1 MRKKK
6 VVANGT
12 EFLNKTGT
20 FKAVIKMEV
29 KSTNRNRKFK
39 VELIR
44 LADNEIINYI
54 DIQICALRNGNFG
67 LSTELYEDKRL
78 HKKADK
84 LYHNLK
90 SKRNGVKAYQN
101 MENKFNSIHDIY
113 NFFIYFF
120 NKYPN
125 KYIQMIENKL
135 QADNDILNY
144 LMGTQKIY
152 SRDTVLMVTA
162 KENGAVRSIINNK
175 QMTEQ
180 QKRVALISKVKSM
193 GYEQELKERNILN

>member
-6 VVANGT
+6 EIKRGT
-12 EFLNKTGT
+12 EFLNKKGT
-20 FKAVIKMEV
+20 FKAIVKMEV

-44 LADNEIINYI
+44 LADNEIVNYI

-67 LSTELYEDKRL
+67 LSNELYEDARL
-78 HKKADK
+78 HFKASK

-90 SKRNGVKAYQN
+90 NKRNNAHSYRN
-101 MENKFNSIHDIY
+101 MENKFTSIHDIY

-120 NKYPN
+120 SKYPER
-125 KYIQMIENKL
+125 YIKMIDNQL

-152 SRDTVLMVTA
+152 SRETVLMVTA
-162 KENGAVRSIINNK
+162 KENGAVKAIINNK

-180 QKRVALISKVKSM
+180 QKRAALISMVISM
-193 GYEQELKERNILN
+193 GYEQELAERNIIN

>member
-125 KYIQMIENKL
+125 KYIQMIDNKL

-144 LMGTQKIY
+144 LMGTHKIY

>member
-12 EFLNKTGT
+12 EFLNKTGS
-20 FKAVIKMEV
+20 FKAIIKMEV

-44 LADNEIINYI
+44 LADNETVNYI

-78 HKKADK
+78 HRKADK
-84 LYHNLK
+84 LYSNLK
-90 SKRNGVKAYQN
+90 SKRNNAPAYRN
-101 MENKFNSIHDIY
+101 MENKFTSIHDIY

-120 NKYPN
+120 NRYPN
-125 KYIQMIENKL
+125 KYIQMIDNEL

-144 LMGTQKIY
+144 LLGTKKIY
-152 SRDTVLMVTA
+152 SRETVLMVTA
-162 KENGAVRSIINNK
+162 KENGAIKAIINNK

-180 QKRVALISKVKSM
+180 QKRVALINKVKSM
-193 GYEQELKERNILN
+193 GYEQELKERNIIN